1 MTKKLIYIIGLVI
14 ALMIPQKVEGQYINR
29 KGSEFINQDG
39 IRLSDSELI
48 DVFGSDIYS
57 ETIVG
62 ARKQY
67 NIGRKCILAG
77 SILYAV
83 GIAGSVYEYYEGFN
97 TDFGPIMTY
106 LLLYGGGAALDVGFP
121 LYFIGKSRLDWA
133 ESHVNSS
140 PNYSMVIGS
149 TSNGIGLSIKF

>member
-1 MTKKLIYIIGLVI
+1 MTRKLIYIIGLVI
-14 ALMIPQKVEGQYINR
+14 ALIIPQKVEGQYINR
-29 KGSEFINQDG
+29 KGSSFINQDG

-48 DVFGSDIYS
+48 GVFGSDIYL

-67 NIGRKCILAG
+67 NIGRQCILAG
-77 SILYAV
+77 SILSAV
-83 GIAGSVYEYYEGFN
+83 GIAGSIYESSIGFD
-97 TDFGPIMTY
+97 TDFGLIMTY

-121 LYFIGKSRLDWA
+121 LYFIGKSRLVWA
-133 ESHVNSS
+133 ESYVNASD
-140 PNYSMVIGS
+140 YSMVIGP